1 MIVFNKKIEKDLL
14 AKAQGELK
22 DNDEEDSDNS
32 ESDEED
38 DSSNYDDIDNDDD
51 EERFES
57 TSMAEDDLGFVQT
70 KPEADSSEDMEETKD
85 VKKSRNDEKANNSD
99 YDNYD
104 EMVSLKNKLIGVQ
117 FDINVTL
124 DQLNIPS
131 KKIDHNE
138 NFCASLRSLGERSPE
153 YINQVIAS
161 FSDE

>member
-1 MIVFNKKIEKDLL
+1 MLKCASLPESLKPILVELLSNIVEMMIVFNKKIEKDLL

-57 TSMAEDDLGFVQT
+57 TSMAEDDLGFVQS

-104 EMVSLKNKLIGVQ
+104 EMVSLKNKLIGV
-117 FDINVTL
+117 
-124 DQLNIPS
+124 
-131 KKIDHNE
+131 
-138 NFCASLRSLGERSPE
+138 
-153 YINQVIAS
+153 
-161 FSDE
+161 